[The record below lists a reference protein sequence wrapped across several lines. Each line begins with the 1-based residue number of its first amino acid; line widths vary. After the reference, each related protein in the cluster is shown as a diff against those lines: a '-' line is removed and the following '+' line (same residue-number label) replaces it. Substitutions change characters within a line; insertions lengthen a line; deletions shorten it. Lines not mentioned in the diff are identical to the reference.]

1 MACDRGTLADGSG
14 GAMLRIVVLNPKGGS
29 GKSTVAT
36 GLAAMY
42 AARGYHPALMD
53 FDSQGTSTRWLEKRS
68 HERPQIH
75 GVAAYA
81 RTIGVTRSFQLR
93 VPHGA
98 DPVIVDTPAALQTQ
112 HFLEH
117 VKDADAVL
125 VPVMPSDADIHAC
138 SRCIGHLLISGKIK
152 RRESRLGVIANRV
165 KPNTIICRTLMRF
178 LDQLQ
183 IPVITTLRD
192 SQSYV
197 HAGELGLGI
206 HDLNPARVHPELVQW
221 EQLWSWLEARRQVVE
236 QEGTVAAAL

>member
-1 MACDRGTLADGSG
+1 
-14 GAMLRIVVLNPKGGS
+14 MLRIVVLNPKGGS

-42 AARGYHPALMD
+42 AARGYRPALMD
-53 FDSQGTSTRWLEKRS
+53 FDSQGTSTRWLEQ
-68 HERPQIH
+68 RPPHRPAIY

-81 RTIGVTRSFQLR
+81 RTLAVTRSFQLR
-93 VPHGA
+93 VPPGA
-98 DPVIVDTPAALQTQ
+98 DRVIVDTAAAMQPEQ
-112 HFLEH
+112 FIEH

-138 SRCIGHLLISGKIK
+138 SRCIGHLLIAGKIK
-152 RRESRLGVIANRV
+152 RRENRLGVIANRV

-206 HDLNPARVHPELVQW
+206 HDLNPARVRPELAQW
-221 EQLWSWLEARRQVVE
+221 DLLWSWLESRQHVAE
-236 QEGTVAAAL
+236 LAAAVVGAG

>member
-1 MACDRGTLADGSG
+1 MF
-14 GAMLRIVVLNPKGGS
+14 RIVVLNPKGGS

-42 AARGYHPALMD
+42 AARGYQPALMD
-53 FDSQGTSTRWLEKRS
+53 FDPQGTSMRWLEKRS
-68 HERPQIH
+68 PELPKIH
-75 GVAAYA
+75 GVAAFA
-81 RTIGVTRSFQLR
+81 RSLAVTRSFLLR
-93 VPHGA
+93 VPQGA

-117 VKDADAVL
+117 VKDAHAVL

-152 RRESRLGVIANRV
+152 RRENRLGVIANRV

-183 IPVITTLRD
+183 IPAITTLRD

-197 HAGELGLGI
+197 YAGELGKGI
-206 HDLNPARVHPELVQW
+206 HDMNPSRVHPELAQW
-221 EQLWSWLEARRQVVE
+221 EQLWSWLASRRHAVE
-236 QEGTVAAAL
+236 LASTVAIAN

>member
-1 MACDRGTLADGSG
+1 MF
-14 GAMLRIVVLNPKGGS
+14 RIVVLNPKGGS

-42 AARGYHPALMD
+42 ATRGYHPALMD
-53 FDSQGTSTRWLEKRS
+53 FDPQGTSTRWLEKRPPD
-68 HERPQIH
+68 RPKIH

-81 RTIGVTRSFQLR
+81 RTIAITRSFQLR

-98 DPVIVDTPAALQTQ
+98 DLVIVDTPAALQTQ
-112 HFLEH
+112 HFIEH
-117 VKDADAVL
+117 VRGADAVL

-138 SRCIGHLLISGKIK
+138 SRCIGHLLIAGKIK
-152 RRESRLGVIANRV
+152 RRENRLGVIANRV

-183 IPVITTLRD
+183 IPVVTTLRD

-197 HAGELGLGI
+197 YAGEQGLGI
-206 HDLNPARVHPELVQW
+206 HDLNPTRVHPELVQW
-221 EQLWSWLEARRQVVE
+221 EHLWSWLESRRLAIE
-236 QEGTVAAAL
+236 PAATVAIAL

>member
-1 MACDRGTLADGSG
+1 
-14 GAMLRIVVLNPKGGS
+14 
-29 GKSTVAT
+29 
-36 GLAAMY
+36 
-42 AARGYHPALMD
+42 
-53 FDSQGTSTRWLEKRS
+53 
-68 HERPQIH
+68 
-75 GVAAYA
+75 
-81 RTIGVTRSFQLR
+81 LR

>member
-1 MACDRGTLADGSG
+1 MF
-14 GAMLRIVVLNPKGGS
+14 RIVVLNPKGGS

-42 AARGYHPALMD
+42 AARGYRPALMD
-53 FDSQGTSTRWLEKRS
+53 FDPQGTSTRWLEKRS
-68 HERPQIH
+68 PERPTVH

-81 RTIGVTRSFQLR
+81 RSIAVTRSFQLR
-93 VPHGA
+93 VPHEA
-98 DPVIVDTPAALQTQ
+98 DPVIVDTPAALQSQ

-117 VKDADAVL
+117 VKDANAVL

-138 SRCIGHLLISGKIK
+138 SRCIGHLLIAGKIK
-152 RRESRLGVIANRV
+152 RRENRLGVIANRV

-206 HDLNPARVHPELVQW
+206 HDLNPTRVHPELMQW
-221 EQLWSWLEARRQVVE
+221 EQLWSWLESRRQATAPAA
-236 QEGTVAAAL
+236 TVATAL

>member
-1 MACDRGTLADGSG
+1 MAGQRRTLIDGLGGT
-14 GAMLRIVVLNPKGGS
+14 MLRIVVLNPKGGS

-42 AARGYHPALMD
+42 AARGYQTALMD
-53 FDSQGTSTRWLEKRS
+53 FDSQGTSTRWLEQ
-68 HERPQIH
+68 RPPHRPTIH

-81 RTIGVTRSFQLR
+81 RTMTVTRSFQLR

-98 DPVIVDTPAALQTQ
+98 DRIIVDTPAALQP
-112 HFLEH
+112 HDFIEH
-117 VKDADAVL
+117 VRDADAVL

-152 RRESRLGVIANRV
+152 RRENRLGVIANRV

-206 HDLNPARVHPELVQW
+206 HDLNPARVHPELAQW
-221 EQLWSWLEARRQVVE
+221 EQLWSWLESRCQAVE
-236 QEGTVAAAL
+236 AAAPVAGRV

>member
-1 MACDRGTLADGSG
+1 
-14 GAMLRIVVLNPKGGS
+14 MLRIVVLNPKGGS

-36 GLAAMY
+36 ALAAMY
-42 AARGYHPALMD
+42 AVRGYQPALMD

-68 HERPQIH
+68 HERPKIH

-117 VKDADAVL
+117 VRDADAVL
-125 VPVMPSDADIHAC
+125 VPVMASDADIHAC

-152 RRESRLGVIANRV
+152 RRENRLGVIANRV

-206 HDLNPARVHPELVQW
+206 HDLNPTRVQPELAQW
-221 EQLWSWLEARRQVVE
+221 EQLWSWLEARRQVVP
-236 QEGTVAAAL
+236 QEAPVVAAL